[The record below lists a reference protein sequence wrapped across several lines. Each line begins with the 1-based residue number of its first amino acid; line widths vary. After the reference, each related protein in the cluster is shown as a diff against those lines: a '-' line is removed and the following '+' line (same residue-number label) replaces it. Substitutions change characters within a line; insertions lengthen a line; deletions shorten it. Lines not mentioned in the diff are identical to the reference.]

1 MNKSVVTA
9 LKVVLGAVMT
19 ALLAAQ
25 VWLSPVTA
33 GEMANQ
39 YPEFASLK
47 IPLLVLLEVALL
59 CVQAFLVCLWVL
71 LGKVAAGKIF
81 DPVSL
86 SWVRFMTLPPAGVAC
101 ASFVAL
107 FFIPGPPLLMLSAL
121 LVVIICVGLVL
132 LLIVM
137 RGLLLQAV
145 TDRAE
150 LEVVI

>member
-1 MNKSVVTA
+1 MNKSAVVA
-9 LKVVLGAVMT
+9 LKAVLVAVVA
-19 ALLAAQ
+19 ALLVVQ
-25 VWLSPVTA
+25 VWLSPLMA
-33 GEMANQ
+33 AEMANQ

-47 IPLLVLLEVALL
+47 VPLLVLLEVALL
-59 CVQAFLVCLWVL
+59 CIQAFLVCLWVL

-81 DPVSL
+81 DPASL
-86 SWVRFMTLPPAGVAC
+86 AWVRFMACLPAGVGC
-101 ASFVAL
+101 ASFAAL
-107 FFIPGPPLLMLSAL
+107 FYMPGPPFLMLSAL

-145 TDRAE
+145 ADRAE

>member
-59 CVQAFLVCLWVL
+59 CVQAFLVCLWGR
-71 LGKVAAGKIF
+71 LG
-81 DPVSL
+81 
-86 SWVRFMTLPPAGVAC
+86 PAPQPC
-101 ASFVAL
+101 HYHPFY
-107 FFIPGPPLLMLSAL
+107 PLHRREGS
-121 LVVIICVGLVL
+121 
-132 LLIVM
+132 
-137 RGLLLQAV
+137 
-145 TDRAE
+145 
-150 LEVVI
+150 